1 MTAQSDTCLQL
12 EYNHDVNHPS
22 KIPFRIFTAPLT
34 HTNSGSKRQEK
45 TGEVEMECSIQVDV
59 ECCSERQMS
68 SLLLR
73 RILLPL
79 LGTLVAFV
87 VPGTL
92 IISHAEE
99 QYFDGLRFPFVTQA
113 AREGGS
119 YWWFGVGMTCVGIT
133 LVLIGNVTERWLHE
147 VGAVMKVPQLSERF
161 GHRVL
166 VCLCSGRYERF
177 GQVMKVFFWL
187 SGFFFPMTAW
197 TDHIA
202 IHLQAPGLIAIHT
215 YTTIAAFAGS
225 TVAMAINACE
235 LRTLALG
242 LA

>member
-1 MTAQSDTCLQL
+1 
-12 EYNHDVNHPS
+12 
-22 KIPFRIFTAPLT
+22 
-34 HTNSGSKRQEK
+34 
-45 TGEVEMECSIQVDV
+45 MECSIQVDV

-166 VCLCSGRYERF
+166 VCMCSGRYERF